1 MQFRNLICAFA
12 QRYSRQIHDQST
24 PNRHT
29 GRIAPYARG
38 WRAFVHAREEGQALV
53 EMAFVTPVILLIL
66 TGIVSFGIALNQYEL
81 LTYATGDG
89 ARAFALSRNQ
99 ASWTP
104 TTAADPCEYA
114 YQVAYGNG
122 TSTQA
127 ATYQGA
133 APTLNPTNVTMTI
146 TYTPPSG
153 SDHTAQN
160 WNVTASSG
168 CSTFAL
174 DGTDIN
180 GTVTVQT
187 TYPVFPIIWGW
198 SSTYKLNLTATSSEQ
213 VQ

>member
-1 MQFRNLICAFA
+1 MKFKNLICAFA
-12 QRYSRQIHDQST
+12 QRYSRRFPDRST
-24 PNRHT
+24 RNQRSGEH
-29 GRIAPYARG
+29 GSYAHR
-38 WRAFVHAREEGQALV
+38 WRAFLHVGEDGQALV

-66 TGIVSFGIALNQYEL
+66 TGILSFGIALNQYEL
-81 LTYATGDG
+81 LTYATGDA

-99 ASWTP
+99 SSWTP
-104 TTAADPCEYA
+104 TTAADPCEYT

-122 TSTQA
+122 S
-127 ATYQGA
+127 TYQGA
-133 APTLNPTNVTMTI
+133 APTLNPSNVTMTI
-146 TYTPPSG
+146 SYTPPSG

-160 WNVTASSG
+160 WTPTATSG

-187 TYPVFPIIWGW
+187 TYPVFPVIWGW

-213 VQ
+213 IQ